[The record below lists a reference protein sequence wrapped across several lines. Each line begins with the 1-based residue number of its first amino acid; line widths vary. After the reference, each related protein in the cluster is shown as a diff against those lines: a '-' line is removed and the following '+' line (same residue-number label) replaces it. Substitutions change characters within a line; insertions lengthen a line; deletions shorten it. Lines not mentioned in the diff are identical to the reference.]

1 MCLIT
6 SARHFLSMVYL
17 PIITHSLRILV
28 KVTDEFQYG
37 DWCGKPFLVLH
48 DKRRYKPPQQSF
60 LCAEVSD
67 LILPDEND
75 PGVHGFGFG
84 FGVGT
89 FGFMD
94 PLKDFEAPKHGA
106 V

>member
-1 MCLIT
+1 MYCQ
-6 SARHFLSMVYL
+6 
-17 PIITHSLRILV
+17 RIPFRVISKHLQ
-28 KVTDEFQYG
+28 VTDEFQYG

-48 DKRRYKPPQQSF
+48 DKRRYTPPQQSF

-67 LILPDEND
+67 LILPDDDDVGEY
-75 PGVHGFGFG
+75 GLGFG

-94 PLKDFEAPKHGA
+94 PLKDFDRAAEK
-106 V
+106 